1 MMAVD
6 LMIICV
12 AVLVATALVKRIG
25 DRREMGRQAITPEE
39 LQALLASNIDVR
51 VADVRQPSTFEA
63 IR

>member
-6 LMIICV
+6 LMIICG

-39 LQALLASNIDVR
+39 SHAMLMFHRQA
-51 VADVRQPSTFEA
+51 
-63 IR
+63 